1 MVKGNGYSSSMSQYI
16 RCSLASLCCGVSAAI
31 PSAVAWPLSVRHG
44 VSALS
49 QQHAYFSYACVSSAV
64 ASWAGLSVVVFC
76 WETARALS
84 CSMPCSITYV
94 LHLNG
99 QSQFSSTSYFLP
111 GCSLLVSPVRLVVNH
126 NARAL
131 RSSFWGAPINTHI
144 CLAHQILPGKTQI
157 FYS

>member
-1 MVKGNGYSSSMSQYI
+1 MISQSFSLLWCLSSNPI
-16 RCSLASLCCGVSAAI
+16 CCSLASLCSAWRLSTE
-31 PSAVAWPLSVRHG
+31 SATRVLLIRVCLMRCSQLSWPLCCGILLRN
-44 VSALS
+44 
-49 QQHAYFSYACVSSAV
+49 C
-64 ASWAGLSVVVFC
+64 
-76 WETARALS
+76 T

-131 RSSFWGAPINTHI
+131 RSSFWGAPINAHV
-144 CLAHQILPGKTQI
+144 CLTHQILPGKTQI
-157 FYS
+157 FYRQDDRYKQTYRHFNH